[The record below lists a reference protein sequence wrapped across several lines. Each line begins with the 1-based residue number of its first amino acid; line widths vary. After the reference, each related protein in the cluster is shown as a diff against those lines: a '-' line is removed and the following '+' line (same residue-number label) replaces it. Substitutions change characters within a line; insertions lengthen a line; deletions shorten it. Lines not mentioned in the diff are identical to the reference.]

1 VINRTFAF
9 AGISGA
15 LLAFFIAAG
24 VPTPIFP
31 LYEREWDFSPALLT
45 VAFGVYAVALIV
57 SLLVVGSLS
66 DHVGRR
72 PLLLGALAVELVA
85 MVVFLAAPLVGW
97 LIVGRVL
104 QGLATGVA
112 SSAFG
117 AAIVE
122 LAPEARKKLGAAMS
136 PLATTA
142 GLGLGAL
149 FAGVVALLIPDAAA
163 TTVWVI
169 LIAVMVLGTVV
180 AWLTPET
187 APRRP
192 GALASLRPH
201 VAVPQRVRRL
211 YAATLP
217 ALVAVFLTNALF
229 LGLAP
234 TILATEFGVVDPIV
248 SGALN
253 FAVFA
258 VAAPASVATAAVR
271 PHLLRLLG
279 SVALAVAAILLL
291 AALALAALPLLWV
304 AAVIGGAGS
313 GATLSAIT
321 RGLVPQVEVHERAG
335 LFAAIFTVAYLTLGV
350 AIIGAGLVAT
360 AIGVEAMATGYALVA
375 AVVAIAAVVVT
386 AAARL
391 PRSAAAPAETPA
403 LASVD

>member
-1 VINRTFAF
+1 MINRTLAF
-9 AGISGA
+9 AGISAA
-15 LLAFFIAAG
+15 LLSFFVAAG
-24 VPTPIFP
+24 APTPIFP
-31 LYEREWDFSPALLT
+31 LYERTWDFPPAMLT

-72 PLLLGALAVELVA
+72 PLLLGALVVELGA
-85 MVVFLAAPLVGW
+85 MVVFLVAPSVGW
-97 LIVGRVL
+97 LIVGRIL

-117 AAIVE
+117 AAIIE
-122 LAPEARKKLGAAMS
+122 LAPEARKRLAASMS

-149 FAGVVALLIPDAAA
+149 FAGVVALVVPSAAG
-163 TTVWVI
+163 TTVWAI
-169 LIAVMVLGTVV
+169 LIAVMVLGTVFAILV
-180 AWLTPET
+180 PET

-201 VAVPQRVRRL
+201 IAVPARARRL

-217 ALVAVFLTNALF
+217 ALVATFATNALF

-258 VAAPASVATAAVR
+258 VAAPASIATGRVR

-279 SVALAVAAILLL
+279 S
-291 AALALAALPLLWV
+291 AALALAAILLLGALALASLPLMWV
-304 AAVIGGAGS
+304 AAVVAGAGS

-335 LFAAIFTVAYLTLGV
+335 LFAAIFTIAYLTLGV
-350 AIIGAGLVAT
+350 AIIGAGLVAV
-360 AIGVEAMATGYALVA
+360 AVGVEAMATGYAI
-375 AVVAIAAVVVT
+375 VVAIVGLSAVTVSVAGRGRRNEESVSVT
-386 AAARL
+386 PELAAAK
-391 PRSAAAPAETPA
+391 
-403 LASVD
+403 